1 MLCVSSPSTA
11 NHLFELKFGFANE
24 TSDETYV
31 GLSEADFALRPYFRY
46 AGAQR
51 DQLTT
56 RHSSDAERLREAKEL
71 AAQLDVCLILRGES
85 TAICLPSGSVL
96 FDVTGN
102 SALSRPGCQQVL
114 YGLIIG
120 LLAQY
125 RSSMTAAMIG
135 VHLHGLA
142 AELYSGKQSQRSLVA
157 GDLLPQISRA
167 YHQLDL

>member
-1 MLCVSSPSTA
+1 MA
-11 NHLFELKFGFANE
+11 
-24 TSDETYV
+24 DEF
-31 GLSEADFALRPYFRY
+31 SF
-46 AGAQR
+46 